1 MHSPDADDAAAENDR
16 SMDPERVPGEDLYMM
31 SGGLYVLCSVQRPS
45 TRWIATT
52 AVDDLGDRR

>member
-1 MHSPDADDAAAENDR
+1 MHSPNADDAAAENDR
-16 SMDPERVPGEDLYMM
+16 PTDQERVPGDDLYMM

-52 AVDDLGDRR
+52 VVDDLGERR